1 MGAIFQSL
9 SRTII
14 AGVVVLIVLLFIAA
28 ALTGGA
34 VNLASHGWWLF
45 AMRWLHITAGG
56 MWIGPLLYFKFVQ
69 TRSMPNNPADH
80 KPAGAKGIAPRG
92 LFWVRMVA
100 MGTIVLALIHPQIQ
114 RDL

>member
-56 MWIGPLLYFKFVQ
+56 MWIGLLWYFNFGQ
-69 TRSMPNNPADH
+69 TPSMPKIPH
-80 KPAGAKGIAPRG
+80 EQKPPGSKGIPPTAP
-92 LFWVRMVA
+92 FWFPWGRMR
-100 MGTIVLALIHPQIQ
+100 TPRL
-114 RDL
+114 